1 MVNILTLSIGRL
13 IVRCRVEVGRS
24 NTLDVTGDNG
34 VPLLASARPVL
45 AGRSRHHLRR
55 ARDRGAADVR
65 ALLPNSGKSYPQLQ
79 AGSSHEDGRLVFQP
93 RPASSRTPLIG
104 ENCTVLLSDV
114 VGFGAPYR
122 NDAARRIVR
131 EALFG
136 MTDTVLQD
144 IPGVRSED
152 RGDGLL
158 TVIPPTV
165 PTAKVMNEVLE
176 ELPAALERHNFSQPE
191 SARFQLRLAVSVGPV
206 VSDVMGV
213 SGEAIII
220 AARLVEA
227 PCLKEALVASEAN
240 LGIIV
245 SPFVYE
251 AVIRH
256 IGNSHDITSYS
267 QVMVEVKES
276 ATTAWMKLCNV
287 VKAFPVAARPA
298 VSELY
303 LGRLTI
309 TPYPN
314 RAVSMPA
321 LPGPHPLTAG

>member
-1 MVNILTLSIGRL
+1 M
-13 IVRCRVEVGRS
+13 
-24 NTLDVTGDNG
+24 
-34 VPLLASARPVL
+34 
-45 AGRSRHHLRR
+45 
-55 ARDRGAADVR
+55 
-65 ALLPNSGKSYPQLQ
+65 
-79 AGSSHEDGRLVFQP
+79 
-93 RPASSRTPLIG
+93 
-104 ENCTVLLSDV
+104 
-114 VGFGAPYR
+114 VGFGARYR

-136 MTDTVLQD
+136 MTDTALQH

-165 PTAKVMNEVLE
+165 PTARVMNEVLE
-176 ELPAALERHNFSQPE
+176 ELPAALERHNFSRPE

-206 VSDVMGV
+206 VSDAMGV

-227 PCLKEALVASEAN
+227 PCLKEALVTSKAN

-256 IGNSHDITSYS
+256 IGNSRDITSYS

-276 ATTAWMKLCNV
+276 ATTAWIKLCNAV
-287 VKAFPVAARPA
+287 EAFPAAARPA

-303 LGRLTI
+303 LGPLRLR
-309 TPYPN
+309 PN
-314 RAVSMPA
+314 GEAPRHPASMANRRCQPA
-321 LPGPHPLTAG
+321 LWRQAPAASRLFGTELSCFILRAGGWQG

>member
-1 MVNILTLSIGRL
+1 M
-13 IVRCRVEVGRS
+13 
-24 NTLDVTGDNG
+24 
-34 VPLLASARPVL
+34 
-45 AGRSRHHLRR
+45 
-55 ARDRGAADVR
+55 
-65 ALLPNSGKSYPQLQ
+65 SYPQLQ
-79 AGSSHEDGRLVFQP
+79 AGSSHEDGRLVFRP
-93 RPASSRTPLIG
+93 RLASSRAPLIG

-114 VGFGAPYR
+114 VGFGARYR

-136 MTDTVLQD
+136 MTDTALQH

-158 TVIPPTV
+158 TVIPPIV
-165 PTAKVMNEVLE
+165 PTARVMNEVLE
-176 ELPAALERHNFSQPE
+176 ELPAALERHNSSRPE

-206 VSDVMGV
+206 VSDAMGV

-227 PCLKEALVASEAN
+227 PCLKEALVTSKAN

-256 IGNSHDITSYS
+256 IGNLRDITSYS

-276 ATTAWMKLCNV
+276 ATTAWMKLCNAV
-287 VKAFPVAARPA
+287 EAFPAAARPA

-303 LGRLTI
+303 LGQLTI
-309 TPYPN
+309 TP
-314 RAVSMPA
+314 
-321 LPGPHPLTAG
+321 

>member
-1 MVNILTLSIGRL
+1 MVNLLTFSIGRL

-24 NTLDVTGDNG
+24 DALDVDGDEDL
-34 VPLLASARPVL
+34 PLPESARPVL
-45 AGRSRHHLRR
+45 AGRARRHFRR
-55 ARDRGAADVR
+55 ARNPGTGDVR
-65 ALLPNSGKSYPQLQ
+65 ALLPNSGKPYPQLQ
-79 AGSSHEDGRLVFQP
+79 ASQGHEDGRMVF
-93 RPASSRTPLIG
+93 RPLPAGSRSPLIG

-114 VGFGAPYR
+114 VGFGARYR
-122 NDAARRIVR
+122 NDTDRRIVR

-136 MTDTVLQD
+136 MTDAALQD

-165 PTAKVMNEVLE
+165 PTARVMSEVLE
-176 ELPAALERHNFSQPE
+176 ELPAALDRHNFGQPE

-206 VSDVMGV
+206 VSDAMGV

-227 PCLKEALVASEAN
+227 PCLKEALINSKVN

-256 IGNSHDITSYS
+256 IGNSRDITSYS

-276 ATTAWMKLCNV
+276 ATTAWMKLCNAV
-287 VKAFPVAARPA
+287 EAFPAAARPA

-303 LGRLTI
+303 LGPLTI
-309 TPYPN
+309 RP
-314 RAVSMPA
+314 
-321 LPGPHPLTAG
+321 